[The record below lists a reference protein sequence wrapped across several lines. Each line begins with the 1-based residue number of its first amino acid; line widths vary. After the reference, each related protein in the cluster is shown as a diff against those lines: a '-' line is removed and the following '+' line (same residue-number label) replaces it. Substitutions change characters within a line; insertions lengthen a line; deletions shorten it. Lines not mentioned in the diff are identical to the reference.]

1 MRSRPAAWMGA
12 AFAANLFL
20 AAVILVARGAGVHGI
35 ERALQATA
43 RVSFLWFWVAY
54 AGGALATLFGAAFL
68 PLRQHGREFGLA
80 FAAALL
86 VHLILVGWLCWIGA
100 APGKGTFIFF
110 GTAAA
115 LTFLL
120 AVFSFGN
127 LHAILGPTW
136 WRLLRIIAMNFILY
150 AFLTDFM
157 QEPLHGGVKRV
168 VEYLPFAMMAFAAP
182 LLQLTAWASRLRAS
196 TRTELLQ
203 MPLSEK

>member
-20 AAVILVARGAGVHGI
+20 AAIILVARGTGVHGI
-35 ERALQATA
+35 ETALRATA

-100 APGKGTFIFF
+100 APRKGCVHLLWNCRRPYLSSRSFLLWKSARDTWSDVVAAVANYYNEFHPLRFSHRLHARTIARRRQASRRISSVRNDGFR
-110 GTAAA
+110 GSLAAA
-115 LTFLL
+115 
-120 AVFSFGN
+120 
-127 LHAILGPTW
+127 HRLGQP
-136 WRLLRIIAMNFILY
+136 
-150 AFLTDFM
+150 
-157 QEPLHGGVKRV
+157 
-168 VEYLPFAMMAFAAP
+168 VEGFNPIRP
-182 LLQLTAWASRLRAS
+182 ES
-196 TRTELLQ
+196 
-203 MPLSEK
+203 